1 MPRFSIQKTKTWIA
15 RMKPSGSRDKGLIIA
30 PSETDAPASA
40 SAAPSTEDAIPLTS
54 KYLGLAALNNPF
66 APSLKDNEV
75 QYPVD
80 IIAVHG
86 LNGDTFA
93 TWTHNNGNL
102 WLKDFLPGDLPG
114 CRVFTYGYPSQIW
127 SESIAGVR
135 VYAGRLLDSLR
146 EIQETDRDKGIRRV
160 IFVCHSLGGIV
171 CKQALVTAHEETSNP
186 LNTTLLRSI
195 AGIVFLGTPHRGSAS
210 GSLGSIVG
218 NIINVA
224 LGTKVLRTDNLE
236 LLKTGSTAL
245 QDLSESVRDRLVD
258 LKIVSFFETEPE
270 PIMKIIVGRDSA
282 ILAIAGEEIIGL
294 YATHR
299 EMCRFPDPN
308 NTEYKRV
315 LGAIKR
321 IATHESDRRMA
332 KHRASTHSFQ
342 KTWNDLKPCLS
353 LFSKFDPSNYKAML
367 PSPAEGTCSWI
378 LTNKTFVSWLDKAE
392 SALLWLAGHSGCGK
406 TTLSLFLAKQLD
418 NDRSTGSAS
427 SVCIFFCDDKVNN
440 QKVANN
446 ILIGLIYQLLCRNN
460 GLARHVKASYDT
472 HGADLINSCEAL
484 WSLFRTIA
492 ADPRSG
498 SVIII
503 IDALDECENKTRR
516 WLLKEIKDFIRSE
529 DYHAKPSGHRIKFIL
544 TSRPSLGEVEK
555 IMDARSDHRIAID
568 EDHGDV
574 QRFIKERVEE
584 ISKQRQFPDDAK
596 KFLLD
601 SLNSRSGQTFL
612 WVRMVLEQIEAAD
625 LLSYHELKASLDQ
638 IPKSL
643 ELTYMGFMAHLNP
656 LDAACRLL
664 KLILGCSRHLT
675 LDEINIA
682 FSIEASH
689 EKVADLKPN
698 LQIHMDRTLRNVL
711 GPLIRISKSKVL
723 LVHQSAKEF
732 ILQQAGGNEAVAPE
746 IRSIRAQDCTLAI
759 ATACINYLLLA
770 EFSEDV
776 FDLLTST
783 PDNTSEID
791 SKSIDKGEIASEAKP
806 SWDEHEEY
814 LNLDA
819 LTSEIDFL
827 DDITCE
833 QLTSRYPFYSYA
845 ALNWADHFSI
855 CENIA
860 SDQLKEAAKTLL
872 NPSNISSGNF
882 LRFYSCQITSG
893 VECIPLQRFDFVT
906 LAAFFN
912 VPGLLQDHLASH
924 SGLEKQTISQGSL
937 DDALFW
943 SAERGYP
950 RIVTALLQAG
960 GNPNVRQI
968 LTDRLFDQTPLT
980 IASKNGHI
988 DCVRALLADPR
999 TDINLQGTRGRTALS
1014 YACHAGHKAIVA
1026 MLLSDPKCDP
1036 DRADNDISTP
1046 LIWAAGGA
1054 GDHSAIITLLPKHR
1068 ASKGVN
1074 LNHFDK
1080 DGRTAISWAAGEGCI
1095 GALKALLKLKDTDPN
1110 IPAKNGRSPLSFAA
1124 GKGHADAVRIL
1135 VKDNRVDK
1143 VTKSDDG
1150 RNPYSWAC
1158 VEGHAEVVMTLMR
1171 YGCPGLDEPDD
1182 NGWTPLAWATHSPSP
1197 RTTKLLL
1204 AASEM
1209 GFDAVD
1215 IDRGDHVG
1223 NTALRWAVNC
1233 NHIEVVRALLR
1244 AGASPRKENNFGVSV
1259 LSKARAESANQE
1271 IIRELESAS

>member
-1 MPRFSIQKTKTWIA
+1 M
-15 RMKPSGSRDKGLIIA
+15 
-30 PSETDAPASA
+30 
-40 SAAPSTEDAIPLTS
+40 
-54 KYLGLAALNNPF
+54 
-66 APSLKDNEV
+66 
-75 QYPVD
+75 
-80 IIAVHG
+80 
-86 LNGDTFA
+86 DTQQ
-93 TWTHNNGNL
+93 WESV
-102 WLKDFLPGDLPG
+102 LKDFLPGDLPG

-127 SESIAGVR
+127 SGPIAGVR

-146 EIQETDRDKGIRRV
+146 EIQQTDRDKGIRRV

-186 LNTTLLRSI
+186 LNTTLLRSN

-210 GSLGSIVG
+210 GSLGSI
-218 NIINVA
+218 
-224 LGTKVLRTDNLE
+224 VLRTDNLE

-270 PIMKIIVGRDSA
+270 PMMKIIVGRDSA
-282 ILAIAGEEIIGL
+282 ILAISGEEIINL

-308 NTEYKRV
+308 NAEYKRV
-315 LGAIKR
+315 LSAIKR

-342 KTWNDLKPCLS
+342 KIWNDLKPCLS
-353 LFSKFDPSNYKAML
+353 LFSKFDPSKYKAML

-392 SALLWLAGHSGCGK
+392 SALLWLARHSGYGK

-492 ADPRSG
+492 ADPRSAAQAWG
-498 SVIII
+498 K
-503 IDALDECENKTRR
+503 LRR
-516 WLLKEIKDFIRSE
+516 SWTPNRITE
-529 DYHAKPSGHRIKFIL
+529 YHR
-544 TSRPSLGEVEK
+544 R
-555 IMDARSDHRIAID
+555 
-568 EDHGDV
+568 DHGDV

-596 KFLLD
+596 NFLLD

-612 WVRMVLEQIEAAD
+612 WVRMVLGQIEAAD

-643 ELTYMGFMAHLNP
+643 EPTYMGFMTHLNP

-698 LQIHMDRTLRNVL
+698 LQINMDRTLRNVL

-732 ILQQAGGNEAVAPE
+732 ILQQAGGNEAVATE
-746 IRSIRAQDCTLAI
+746 IRSIRAEDCTLAV

-770 EFSEDV
+770 EFSED
-776 FDLLTST
+776 
-783 PDNTSEID
+783 
-791 SKSIDKGEIASEAKP
+791 
-806 SWDEHEEY
+806 DEHEEY

-845 ALNWADHFSI
+845 ALNWADHFSF

-872 NPSNISSGNF
+872 NPSNIDSGNF
-882 LRFYSCQITSG
+882 LRFYSSQITSG

-924 SGLEKQTISQGSL
+924 SGLEKQTIPQGSL

-950 RIVTALLQAG
+950 RIVTVLLQAG

-968 LTDRLFDQTPLT
+968 LTDRLFDQTPIT

-988 DCVRALLADPR
+988 DCVRALLADPH

-1036 DRADNDISTP
+1036 DRVDNDISTP

-1054 GDHSAIITLLPKHR
+1054 GDHSAIITLLAKHR

-1074 LNHFDK
+1074 LNHVDK

-1095 GALKALLKLKDTDPN
+1095 GALKALLKLKHADPN
-1110 IPAKNGRSPLSFAA
+1110 IRAKNGRSPLSFAA
-1124 GKGHADAVRIL
+1124 GKGHADAVKVL
-1135 VKDNRVDK
+1135 VKDNRVEK

-1158 VEGHAEVVMTLMR
+1158 TLMK

-1197 RTTKLLL
+1197 RTTQLLL

-1209 GFDAVD
+1209 GFDGVE
-1215 IDRGDHVG
+1215 IDRGDHEG
-1223 NTALRWAVNC
+1223 NTALRWPVNC

-1259 LSKARAESANQE
+1259 LSKARAEADNQE
-1271 IIRELESAS
+1271 IIRELERAS